1 MIKKSFLILILSF
14 TTLFAVTAEEQRV
27 LEAIK
32 VIGEMKHLK
41 KGGIPPALF
50 RQSEAIAVIPKT
62 YRVGFI
68 VGGRH
73 GRGIL
78 IARDEKGR
86 WGDPVF
92 IELTGMSV
100 GFQAGASKSD
110 VVIAFKNRAAIRGLV
125 SSKVTLG
132 VDVSV
137 AAGGT
142 GRNVSADT
150 DLFLKARAVSYA
162 KSKGLF
168 AGVALKSGV
177 ISVDTYA
184 NERFY
189 GKNIPITDILNDYK
203 IEEPEIV
210 ERLREALR

>member
-1 MIKKSFLILILSF
+1 MKKGLLILLLSL
-14 TTLFAVTAEEQRV
+14 TTLWAVTAEEQRI
-27 LEAIK
+27 LDAIK
-32 VIGEMKHLK
+32 VIEQMKGSK
-41 KGGIPPALF
+41 KSKIPPSLF
-50 RQSEAIAVIPKT
+50 RRSEAVAVIPES

-78 IARDEKGR
+78 IARNEKGV

-100 GFQAGASKSD
+100 GLQAGASKSD
-110 VVIAFKNRAAIRGLV
+110 IVIAFKNRASIRGLI

-142 GRNVSADT
+142 GTDVSADT

-177 ISVDTYA
+177 ISVDERA

-189 GKNIPITDILNDYK
+189 GRHIPITDILNDYR
-203 IEEPEIV
+203 IDEPPIV
-210 ERLREALR
+210 ERLRRVLR